1 LLDLVRLERS
11 VSIGEAADR
20 TGLSRATV
28 SEVFNGLRHHG
39 VVVAAE
45 PARSDTR
52 PTGRPPQRFA
62 LNPRLGVAVGV
73 EFEEGYVRV
82 AVSDLGL
89 TVLDQRRRSLPV
101 AEDFEAAMDAAAEM
115 TVQLL
120 ASAGADRS
128 RAVGL
133 VVSLPAPVNRVD
145 GVVHTTTILPSWA
158 GRRPGQELWTRLG
171 VPVDI
176 DNDASLGVIAE
187 TALGAA
193 QRYRYVVYVKVST
206 GLGCGIVLDGLP
218 YHGAMGTAGELGHLI
233 VDEDGPICYC
243 GSRGCLH
250 AYVGARAITEALRS
264 TPAGERLFGAAYT
277 PDERL
282 EMVIQQA
289 LVRGDPACQRIIR
302 DGGHRLGI
310 ALASVCNLLN
320 PECVVIGGVLSKA
333 GTLLL
338 DPLRDALHSH
348 TVPLTPIR
356 VEVILSQWQ
365 EQAEVIG
372 ALAQV
377 LRGPNPRFR
386 ERLYALAGAAAA

>member
-1 LLDLVRLERS
+1 MTGNGRRLLDLVRLERS

-277 PDERL
+277 PD
-282 EMVIQQA
+282 
-289 LVRGDPACQRIIR
+289 